1 MTVMLEAGLAI
12 STGELSAYVAT
23 GLLPFARI
31 AGVCMVAP
39 IFGALFVPT
48 PVRIVLAAVLTIA
61 TLQFQ
66 PVAVP
71 GELGLLLLPAIARE
85 LVIGVAMGFVA
96 QMIFDAVVVGGQT
109 VAMSMGLGFATM
121 VDPARGSVP
130 VLSQFYLI
138 IATLL
143 FLALNAHL
151 ALLRIVMDS
160 FVLLPAGTGS
170 IGTAGASE
178 VVGFGSTMFA
188 SAIKLALPAVVAL
201 LIVNLAFGVMSRAA
215 PSMNLFAVGFPVT
228 MLIGFFILTFGVSGS
243 APALTELFNSA
254 LGLVSRLGGG

>member
-1 MTVMLEAGLAI
+1 MLEAGIKIAGTDLG
-12 STGELSAYVAT
+12 TWVAM

-31 AGVCMVAP
+31 SGVCMVAP

-48 PVRIVLAAVLTIA
+48 PVRVVFAVVITIVV
-61 TLQFQ
+61 LQFQ
-66 PVAVP
+66 PPVP
-71 GELGLLLLPAIARE
+71 PQELGLMLVPALVRE
-85 LVIGVAMGFVA
+85 VVIGIAMGFVA

-121 VDPARGSVP
+121 VDPSRGSVP

-151 ALLRIVMDS
+151 ALLRIVIDS
-160 FVLLPAGTGS
+160 FTLLPAGSATLS
-170 IGTAGASE
+170 GASAAS
-178 VVGFGSTMFA
+178 VVAFGSTLFA

-228 MLIGFFILTFGVSGS
+228 MLIGFCILTFGVANS
-243 APALTELFNSA
+243 APALRELIDRA
-254 LGLVSRLGGG
+254 LGLVARLAGGG

>member
-1 MTVMLEAGLAI
+1 MLEAGIKIGGA
-12 STGELSAYVAT
+12 ELGTWIAM

-39 IFGALFVPT
+39 VFGALFVPA
-48 PVRIVLAAVLTIA
+48 PVRIVFAVVITAAVLLFSPPAPPEEI
-61 TLQFQ
+61 
-66 PVAVP
+66 
-71 GELGLLLLPAIARE
+71 GLMLLPALARE
-85 LVIGVAMGFVA
+85 LVIGIAMGFVT

-109 VAMSMGLGFATM
+109 IAMSMGLGFATM
-121 VDPARGSVP
+121 VDPSRGSVP

-151 ALLRIVMDS
+151 ALLRIVFES
-160 FVLLPAGTGS
+160 FTLLPVGNISLTSAN
-170 IGTAGASE
+170 AAA
-178 VVGFGSTMFA
+178 VVAFGSTMFA
-188 SAIKLALPAVVAL
+188 SAIKLALPAIIAL

-228 MLIGFFILTFGVSGS
+228 MLIGFCILTFGIANS
-243 APALTELFNSA
+243 APALSELITSA
-254 LGLVSRLGGG
+254 LALASKLAGGG

>member
-1 MTVMLEAGLAI
+1 MLEAGIKIGGA
-12 STGELSAYVAT
+12 ELSTWIAM

-31 AGVCMVAP
+31 TGVCMVAP
-39 IFGALFVPT
+39 VFGALFVPA
-48 PVRIVLAAVLTIA
+48 PVRIVFAVVLTAAVL
-61 TLQFQ
+61 QFA
-66 PVAVP
+66 PPAP
-71 GELGLLLLPAIARE
+71 PEELGLMLLPALARE
-85 LVIGVAMGFVA
+85 LVIGIAMGFVT

-121 VDPARGSVP
+121 VDPSRGSVP

-138 IATLL
+138 VATLL

-151 ALLRIVMDS
+151 ALLRIVFES
-160 FVLLPAGTGS
+160 FTLLPAGNIS
-170 IGTAGASE
+170 LASTNAAA

-188 SAIKLALPAVVAL
+188 SAIKLALPAIIAL

-228 MLIGFFILTFGVSGS
+228 MVIGFCILTFGITNS
-243 APALTELFNSA
+243 APALGELIASA
-254 LGLVSRLGGG
+254 LALAAKLAGGG